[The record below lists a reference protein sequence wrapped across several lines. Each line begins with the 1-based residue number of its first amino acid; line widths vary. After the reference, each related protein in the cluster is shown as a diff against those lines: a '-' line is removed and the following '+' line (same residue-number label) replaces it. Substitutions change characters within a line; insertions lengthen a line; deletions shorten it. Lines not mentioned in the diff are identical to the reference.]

1 MKKMKFKNVQNNN
14 TENVS
19 SPLSWLWV
27 LLLRPIYWAVQGVL
41 RHAVVHLILAIITF
55 DIAHLIY
62 PFLTYSILRKHY
74 LKLGWKE
81 VK

>member
-1 MKKMKFKNVQNNN
+1 MKFKNLQNNY

-27 LLLRPIYWAVQGVL
+27 LLLRPIYWAVQGVW

-55 DIAHLIY
+55 GIAHLIY
-62 PFLTYSILRKHY
+62 PFLIYSILRKHY

>member
-1 MKKMKFKNVQNNN
+1 MKFKNPKNNY

-27 LLLRPIYWAVQGVL
+27 FLFGPIYWAVQGVW
-41 RHAVVHLILAIITF
+41 RHAVVHLVLAIITVG
-55 DIAHLIY
+55 IAHLIY
-62 PFLTYSILRKHY
+62 PFFTYSILRNHY
-74 LKLGWKE
+74 NKSGWKE

>member
-1 MKKMKFKNVQNNN
+1 MKFKNVQNNY

-27 LLLRPIYWAVQGVL
+27 LLLGPIYWAVQGVW

-55 DIAHLIY
+55 GIAHLIY

-74 LKLGWKE
+74 LKLGLKE